1 MQAQGV
7 VLKRHWEVD
16 ELIEHWTLLPNEI
29 VLLGNKIGANRL
41 GFAVLLKFFQYETKF
56 PSSAQD
62 VPVTVVD
69 YIAKLVDV
77 PSEQYLDYD
86 WNGRSIKR
94 HRGEIR
100 SFLGIHKASVK
111 DAKQMVDWLI
121 NFVLAAEA
129 DLEHLKVIVEQRF
142 LQLKIE
148 PPTPGRVERLI
159 KSALRTYETNFFE
172 TTLSKLPS
180 NCRAQ
185 IDALLITNDTSE
197 EETQTSSD
205 PSVKVSLFHYLNS
218 DPSRASL
225 DSLLSEITKL
235 QHLRQIGL
243 PNNLFQQVS
252 PKVLHTYKT
261 RAATEPPRELR
272 WHPEPIRYT
281 LVAAFCW
288 IRVQEVIDNLVD
300 LLMQIVHGIGARAE
314 RRVDV
319 QLMRD
324 FKKVGGKHN
333 LLYRIADASLDQ
345 PEGTVKEVIYPVVS
359 EQILKDLVKEFK
371 ANGTAYREKVHTA
384 IRSSYSRH
392 YRRIVPKLL
401 EVLEFRSNNDVHRP
415 VIQALE
421 LLKKYAD
428 SKQRYYSPEEEVPI
442 EGVLK
447 SGWREIL
454 LEKDPEGNER
464 INRINY
470 EISVLQALRERLRCK
485 EIWVVGANRYRNPDE
500 DLPADFELQR
510 SAYYQALKQPL
521 SVEEFIT
528 PLKQAMM
535 AALTTFNDGLPKNPS
550 VKILTK
556 NNGWICLSPLDKQ
569 PEPVNILRLKT
580 ELIRRWR
587 MTSLL
592 DILKEADLRIGF
604 TECFK
609 SVASREALD
618 HETIQKRLLLC
629 LYGLGTN
636 TGLKRVGDGTPGI
649 NFYDLRYIKRRFINK
664 EQLRNAITKV
674 VNAIFQVRLPEIW
687 GEGTTTCA
695 SDSKKFGAWDQN
707 LMTEW
712 HIRYGGRG
720 IMIYWHVEKKSTC
733 IYSQLKTCSS
743 SEVAAMI
750 EGVLRHDTEMTVKK
764 NFVDSHGQS
773 EVAFAFCHLLG
784 FQLMPRLKGIH
795 RQKLYRPETG
805 NPNAYPHLQLVLTRP
820 INWELI
826 RQQYDQMIKYA
837 TALRLGTAEPEAILR
852 RFTRNNVK
860 HPTYQALGE
869 LGKVLKT
876 IFLCQYLHSLALRR
890 EIHEGLNVVEN
901 WNSANNF
908 IFYGKS
914 GEIATNQHSEQEIAI
929 LSLHLLQISLVY
941 INTLMLQQVLSEPA
955 WSKKL
960 ATNDQR
966 ALTPLIYGHVNPYGT
981 FQLDLNKR
989 LKIDRKLEVVG

>member
-1 MQAQGV
+1 M
-7 VLKRHWEVD
+7 KRHWDVN
-16 ELIEHWTLLPNEI
+16 ELIEHWTLLPEEI
-29 VLLGNKIGANRL
+29 VLLGNKIGTNRL
-41 GFAVLLKFFQYETKF
+41 GCAVLLKFFQYETKF
-56 PSSAQD
+56 PNSAQD
-62 VPVTVVD
+62 VPAMVVD
-69 YIAKLVDV
+69 YIAKQVDV
-77 PSEQYLDYD
+77 PSTQYLEYD

-100 SFLGIHKASVK
+100 SFLGIRKASVK

-121 NFVLAAEA
+121 KSVLTESL
-129 DLEHLKVIVEQRF
+129 DFSYLKVIVEQRF

-148 PPTPGRVERLI
+148 APTPGRIERLI

-172 TTLSKLPS
+172 TTRSKLPA
-180 NCRAQ
+180 NCCIQ
-185 IDALLITNDTSE
+185 IDALLITSDTSE
-197 EETQTSSD
+197 EETQTDSESTT
-205 PSVKVSLFHYLNS
+205 KASLFHYLNS
-218 DPSRASL
+218 DPGRATVANFFQ
-225 DSLLSEITKL
+225 EIIKL

-243 PNNLFQQVS
+243 PDDLFEQVS
-252 PKVLHTYKT
+252 PKVLYTYKT

-288 IRVQEVIDNLVD
+288 IRTQEIIDNLVD
-300 LLMQIVHGIGARAE
+300 LLVQIVHGIGTRAE
-314 RRVDV
+314 RRVDT

-333 LLYRIADASLDQ
+333 LLYRIADASLEQ
-345 PEGTVKEVIYPVVS
+345 PSGTIKEVIYPVVS
-359 EQILKDLVKEFK
+359 EQTLKDLVKEFK
-371 ANGTAYREKVHTA
+371 ANGTAYREKVHTV

-401 EVLEFRSNNDVHRP
+401 CTLEFRSNNDVHRP

-428 SKQRYYSPEEEVPI
+428 SKQRYYSPEDKVPI

-454 LEKDPEGNER
+454 LEKDPNGNER

-470 EISVLQALRERLRCK
+470 EISVLQALRDRLRCK
-485 EIWVVGANRYRNPDE
+485 EIWVVGANRYRNPDR
-500 DLPADFELQR
+500 DLPTDFEQQR
-510 SAYYQALKQPL
+510 QIYYQALEQPL
-521 SVEEFIT
+521 SVEEFIN

-535 AALTTFNDGLPKNPS
+535 TSLATLNDGLPKNS
-550 VKILTK
+550 KVKILTK

-569 PEPVNILRLKT
+569 PDPVNILRLKT
-580 ELIRRWR
+580 ELIRRWP

-592 DILKEADLRIGF
+592 DILKEADLRIRF
-604 TECFK
+604 TECFT
-609 SVASREALD
+609 SVGSRSALD
-618 HETIQKRLLLC
+618 QETIQKRLLLC

-636 TGLKRVGDGTPGI
+636 TGLKRVSDGTPGI

-664 EQLRNAITKV
+664 EQLRNAIAKV
-674 VNAIFQVRLPEIW
+674 VNAIFQIRLPEIW

-795 RQKLYRPETG
+795 RQRLYRPETG
-805 NPNAYPHLQLVLTRP
+805 NPNAYPNLQLVLTRP

-852 RFTRNNVK
+852 RFTRSNVK

-869 LGKVLKT
+869 LGKVIKT
-876 IFLCQYLHSLALRR
+876 IFLCQYLHSEALRR
-890 EIHEGLNVVEN
+890 EINEGLNVVEN
-901 WNSANNF
+901 WNSANSF

-914 GEIATNQHSEQEIAI
+914 GEIATNQRSEQEIAV
-929 LSLHLLQISLVY
+929 LSLHLLQVTLVY

-955 WSKKL
+955 WSKQL
-960 ATNDQR
+960 TTNDQR

-989 LKIDRKLEVVG
+989 LQINRQLEVVV

>member
-1 MQAQGV
+1 M
-7 VLKRHWEVD
+7 KRYWEVD
-16 ELIEHWTLLPNEI
+16 ELIEHWTLLPDEI
-29 VLLGNKIGANRL
+29 AFLGNKAGANCL
-41 GFAVLLKFFQYETKF
+41 GCAALLKFFQYETKF
-56 PSSAQD
+56 PAIPQD
-62 VPVTVVD
+62 VPGMIVD
-69 YIAKLVDV
+69 YIAKQVDV
-77 PSEQYLDYD
+77 PSAQYLDYD

-100 SFLGIHKASVK
+100 SFLGIRKASVK

-121 NFVLAAEA
+121 NSVLASEV
-129 DLEHLKVIVEQRF
+129 DLEHLKVVVEQQF

-148 PPTPGRVERLI
+148 PPTPGRIERLI

-172 TTLSKLPS
+172 ATFKKLSS
-180 NCRAQ
+180 DCCAQ
-185 IDALLITNDTSE
+185 IDALLTTSDTGDEENQNGSE
-197 EETQTSSD
+197 ETT
-205 PSVKVSLFHYLNS
+205 KTSLFNYLNS
-218 DPSRASL
+218 DPGRASL
-225 DSLLSEITKL
+225 DSFLSEITKL
-235 QHLRQIGL
+235 QHIRQIGL
-243 PNNLFQQVS
+243 PDDLFQQVS
-252 PKVLHTYKT
+252 VKVLHTYKI

-288 IRVQEVIDNLVD
+288 IRAQEVIDNLVD

-314 RRVDV
+314 RRVDI

-333 LLYRIADASLDQ
+333 LLYRIADASLEQ
-345 PEGTVKEVIYPVVS
+345 PSGTVKEVIYPVVS
-359 EQILKDLVKEFK
+359 EQTLKDLVKEFK
-371 ANGTAYREKVHTA
+371 ANGTAYREKVHTV

-401 EVLEFRSNNDVHRP
+401 AVLEFRSNNDVHRP

-428 SKQRYYSPEEEVPI
+428 SKQRYYSPEDEVPI

-454 LEKDPEGNER
+454 LEKNTEGNER

-470 EISVLQALRERLRCK
+470 EISVLQALRDRLRCK
-485 EIWVVGANRYRNPDE
+485 EIWVMGANRYRNPDE
-500 DLPADFELQR
+500 DLPSDFEQQR
-510 SAYYQALKQPL
+510 EIYYQALKQPL
-521 SVEEFIT
+521 SVEEFII
-528 PLKQAMM
+528 PLKQGMM
-535 AALTTFNDGLPKNPS
+535 ESLATLNDGLPKNP
-550 VKILTK
+550 
-556 NNGWICLSPLDKQ
+556 
-569 PEPVNILRLKT
+569 
-580 ELIRRWR
+580 
-587 MTSLL
+587 
-592 DILKEADLRIGF
+592 A
-604 TECFK
+604 
-609 SVASREALD
+609 
-618 HETIQKRLLLC
+618 
-629 LYGLGTN
+629 
-636 TGLKRVGDGTPGI
+636 
-649 NFYDLRYIKRRFINK
+649 
-664 EQLRNAITKV
+664 KV
-674 VNAIFQVRLPEIW
+674 VNAIFATRLPEIW
-687 GEGTTTCA
+687 GEGTTACA

-720 IMIYWHVEKKSTC
+720 VMIYWHVEKKSTC

-795 RQKLYRPETG
+795 RQKLYRPEAG

-852 RFTRNNVK
+852 RFTRSNVK

-876 IFLCQYLHSLALRR
+876 IFLCQYLHSEALRR
-890 EIHEGLNVVEN
+890 EINEGLNVVEN
-901 WNSANNF
+901 WNSANSF

-914 GEIATNQHSEQEIAI
+914 GEIASNQRSEQEIAV
-929 LSLHLLQISLVY
+929 LSLHLLQVSLVY
-941 INTLMLQQVLSEPA
+941 INTLMLQEVLSEPA

-960 ATNDQR
+960 NNNDQR

-989 LKIDRKLEVVG
+989 LKIDRKLEVV